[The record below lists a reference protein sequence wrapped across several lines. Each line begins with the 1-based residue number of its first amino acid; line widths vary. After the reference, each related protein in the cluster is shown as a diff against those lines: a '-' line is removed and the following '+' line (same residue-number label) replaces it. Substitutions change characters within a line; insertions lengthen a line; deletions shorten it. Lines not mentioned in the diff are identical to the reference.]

1 MEIVATVLAVLAA
14 PLITFGIG
22 VAFQR
27 RSMQYERKY
36 NIFRVLMAERATVI
50 SAAAVG
56 ALNLIDV
63 EFKSDRAVR
72 AAYAAYYELV
82 SSSVFRSMD
91 AATQAAKTKTLR
103 SQLLLEMIKVLRVQD
118 HFDLTDLERGYLPE
132 AISQPRTAVN
142 AIMETLK
149 NSVATHGGI
158 PVSIMLPQ
166 EAISALSGGATT
178 LATAISHAAGVDA
191 PAPPAL
197 NEDTSAATED

>member
-1 MEIVATVLAVLAA
+1 MEVVATVLAILTA
-14 PLITFGIG
+14 PLITFAVG

-36 NIFRVLMAERATVI
+36 SIFRVLMAERATVV

-72 AAYAAYYELV
+72 AAYAAYFELV
-82 SSSVFRSMD
+82 SSEVFRSMD
-91 AATQAAKTKTLR
+91 APTQAAKTKTLR

-132 AISQPRTAVN
+132 AIGQPRTAVN
-142 AIMETLK
+142 AIMDTIK
-149 NSVATHGGI
+149 NSVTAHGGI

-178 LATAISHAAGVDA
+178 LATAISRAAGVDA
-191 PAPPAL
+191 PASPAL
-197 NEDTSAATED
+197 KDDTSGAAEG